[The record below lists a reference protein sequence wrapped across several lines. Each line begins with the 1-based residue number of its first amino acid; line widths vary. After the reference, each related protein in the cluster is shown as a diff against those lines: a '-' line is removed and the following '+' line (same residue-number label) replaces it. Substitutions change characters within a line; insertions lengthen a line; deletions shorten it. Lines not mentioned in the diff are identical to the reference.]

1 MSAVIKNSKR
11 CSNFSEHL
19 LSELKPSERNA
30 LRHVLLSESG
40 LLDLRIALGIHR
52 VRVISLHDER
62 TAHALKGTTASLFGK
77 NHAVL
82 DDIKVTH

>member
-1 MSAVIKNSKR
+1 MAVVNRNKR
-11 CSNFSEHL
+11 CSNFSEHFL
-19 LSELKPSERNA
+19 TELKPSERNA

-62 TAHALKGTTASLFGK
+62 TVHALKGTTASLFGK
-77 NHAVL
+77 SAAA
-82 DDIKVTH
+82 DDIREVR